1 LQVALNRSPGLV
13 QLFND
18 LRYEIKTETPPDL
31 KGLPI
36 VTITSCL
43 TSFRPADDLISAATA
58 FSGVPAFIELLKLDA
73 VQTPKD
79 SLKDNLQR
87 LLK

>member
-1 LQVALNRSPGLV
+1 M
-13 QLFND
+13 
-18 LRYEIKTETPPDL
+18 
-31 KGLPI
+31 KGLPV

-43 TSFRPADDLISAATA
+43 TSFRPADDLIQAATA
-58 FSGVPAFIELLKLDA
+58 FSGVPAFIELLDLDA

-79 SLKDNLQR
+79 FLKERLEE